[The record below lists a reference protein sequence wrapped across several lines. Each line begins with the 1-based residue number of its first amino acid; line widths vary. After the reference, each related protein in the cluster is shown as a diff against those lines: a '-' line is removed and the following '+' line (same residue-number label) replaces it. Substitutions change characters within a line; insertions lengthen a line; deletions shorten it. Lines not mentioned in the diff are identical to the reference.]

1 MRFWTFSGLVAAFLD
16 LAIAYSLLCAAA
28 FGYFASKF
36 LGVFGLCL
44 PCPCDGLFGH
54 PNSGRCVRK
63 VLVEQP
69 SDKIYFVQKSVKNN
83 FPFDTVLINDRAYE
97 MILEPEEQG
106 ICENGHVQLEGEAS
120 CSSYAER
127 RERDIGVEGSIA
139 KNESDAASRAEDS
152 LLGEEGRFDFKGK
165 GALSQRTKGLR
176 RRLKGSVEYG
186 KFSSVSSYDPWQA
199 DGQDVPSPSSMRK
212 FREESPEESLFC
224 VESRINCVEVSDK
237 RDGLMDSA
245 LRDSENTANLT
256 DDMEK
261 NSLAFK
267 EFGANGNRQSD
278 FGASNKDTVRAMEQ
292 MLEEE
297 RSARHTL
304 YLELEKE
311 RNAAATAA
319 DEAMAMILRLQA
331 DKASIQMEARQYQR
345 MIEEKSAYDAEEM
358 NILKEIL
365 LRRERERH
373 FLEKEVESYRQMI
386 FANEQLDDD
395 LNESVAPGATRTSIS
410 NEDPEL
416 MLWRI
421 RESLIKKEKPEAKN
435 DPGFQVHLVP
445 LQNCAVDFDR
455 ELQIPEWL
463 EDDKS
468 LRASC
473 SSGGQPGV
481 DISDPHLA
489 VNEVNQEVQ
498 EKVVLSIDNNLSALQ
513 GDLPN
518 QNKQFSSQ
526 GFDFIEETN
535 EKENELLIVDSSP
548 SKGLVSDINE
558 TLIRGGHVNL
568 PFVGGDMETD
578 ERYAGMDGEVSKTL
592 GYGTEPCVHDVHVIS
607 NKPPSGHGK
616 VGHGKGVKPTKND
629 PSNIPT
635 SSEHLVLENR
645 STGIDMNRSSSDVPI
660 VGLQGQAL
668 PSYLR
673 RNSMSAVD
681 YERIKIDNEVGWL
694 RERLKIVQE
703 GREKLNLSGG
713 NRGRG
718 KDELQL
724 LENIVSQL
732 REIREMTGYEKAER
746 QASLP
751 PPSSKVSAK
760 KRRWR
765 SVSLGVNRST

>member
-1 MRFWTFSGLVAAFLD
+1 MNRGFQSSAPYSHSHERTDCTAGTCVEGAMECEGMRFWTFSGLVAAFLD

-127 RERDIGVEGSIA
+127 GERDIGVEGSIA

-435 DPGFQVHLVP
+435 DPGFQVHFVHFRIVL
-445 LQNCAVDFDR
+445 LILTENYKFQSGLR
-455 ELQIPEWL
+455 MI
-463 EDDKS
+463 S
-468 LRASC
+468 L
-473 SSGGQPGV
+473 
-481 DISDPHLA
+481 
-489 VNEVNQEVQ
+489 

-535 EKENELLIVDSSP
+535 EKENELLIVNSSP

-578 ERYAGMDGEVSKTL
+578 ERYA
-592 GYGTEPCVHDVHVIS
+592 
-607 NKPPSGHGK
+607 
-616 VGHGKGVKPTKND
+616 GVKPTKND